1 MQCNQKWRSKFVN
14 YLRELGIILAICVL
28 GEVISVL
35 IGGALPANVLGMI
48 LLLVLL
54 ASRLIKARQV
64 EHAADFFLKNM
75 AIFFLPVSLGILEL
89 YNQLKSQLVAIIA
102 VCVITTFLTALATAG
117 TVHFILVLQ
126 SKNKKGE
133 NKNV

>member
-1 MQCNQKWRSKFVN
+1 MN
-14 YLRELGIILAICVL
+14 YLRELGIILAICVV
-28 GEVISVL
+28 GEVISIL

-54 ASRLIKARQV
+54 ASRLIKAHQV

-75 AIFFLPVSLGILEL
+75 AIFFLPVSLGILEI

-102 VCVITTFLTALATAG
+102 VCFITTFLTALATAA
-117 TVHFILVLQ
+117 TVHFILVFQ
-126 SKNKKGE
+126 NKKGE

>member
-14 YLRELGIILAICVL
+14 YLRELGVILAICVI

-48 LLLVLL
+48 LLLALL
-54 ASRLIKARQV
+54 ATRLIKARQV

-75 AIFFLPVSLGILEL
+75 AIFFLPVSLGILDI
-89 YNQLKSQLVAIIA
+89 YAQIKSQFIAIIA
-102 VCVITTFLTALATAG
+102 VCVITTFLTALATAA
-117 TVHFILVLQ
+117 TVHYILILQ
-126 SKNKKGE
+126 SKRKDK

>member
-64 EHAADFFLKNM
+64 EHTADFFLKNM